1 MSGLFLELRDALI
14 FVGIHYSEAA
24 RLLDRHI
31 EYGDRRIR
39 ALLLME
45 ADHLRII
52 HLIYVVAR
60 EDKDILGLVSSYK
73 VEVLVY
79 RVRRALVPIR
89 SALSLIRRE
98 YHNSARHAVE
108 IPRLSRAD
116 VLVQHERLILRK
128 HADRINSRI
137 HTVREGKVYYSVFA
151 AERHRGLCGLFGK
164 CVKAASLPAGKK
176 HRNAFFFLIHYRSS
190 SLYRRRRFFRSR
202 APYLIFLRIF

>member
-1 MSGLFLELRDALI
+1 M
-14 FVGIHYSEAA
+14 
-24 RLLDRHI
+24 
-31 EYGDRRIR
+31 
-39 ALLLME
+39 
-45 ADHLRII
+45 
-52 HLIYVVAR
+52 VAR

-108 IPRLSRAD
+108 IPALPRAY
-116 VLVQHERLILRK
+116 VLVEHERLILRK

-164 CVKAASLPAGKK
+164 CVKAASLPAGEQHGDALLLAK
-176 HRNAFFFLIHYRSS
+176 HEHDL
-190 SLYRRRRFFRSR
+190 LEE
-202 APYLIFLRIF
+202 

>member
-31 EYGDRRIR
+31 EHGDRRIR
-39 ALLLME
+39 ALILME

-60 EDKDILGLVSSYK
+60 EDKDILGVVSSYK

-98 YHNSARHAVE
+98 MCIRDRKYPAPAILQSDFFAHFM
-108 IPRLSRAD
+108 LS
-116 VLVQHERLILRK
+116 E
-128 HADRINSRI
+128 
-137 HTVREGKVYYSVFA
+137 
-151 AERHRGLCGLFGK
+151 
-164 CVKAASLPAGKK
+164 
-176 HRNAFFFLIHYRSS
+176 
-190 SLYRRRRFFRSR
+190 
-202 APYLIFLRIF
+202 